1 MSCDDIQQYLKSVIQ
16 SDFIPYIPS
25 RPRTLLSI
33 ISDCLHDEFNRY
45 KCVDIVDK
53 MYMAY
58 TMWIAIRTL
67 MTNGDKKITLFTL
80 ANDDKNIKI
89 LLLNY

>member
-16 SDFIPYIPS
+16 SEFIPYIPS

-45 KCVDIVDK
+45 KC
-53 MYMAY
+53 
-58 TMWIAIRTL
+58 
-67 MTNGDKKITLFTL
+67 TNI
-80 ANDDKNIKI
+80 IKSSCI
-89 LLLNY
+89 DNNCTYVFK